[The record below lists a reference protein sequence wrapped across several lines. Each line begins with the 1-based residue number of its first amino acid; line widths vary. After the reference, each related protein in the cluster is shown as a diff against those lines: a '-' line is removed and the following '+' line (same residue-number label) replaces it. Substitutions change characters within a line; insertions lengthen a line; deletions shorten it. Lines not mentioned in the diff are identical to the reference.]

1 MTTLPLLRQRSREAS
16 LHGNAT
22 PSGSRRSEALAQCAS
37 ARSAKDIEGCL
48 LAARAALKQEASC
61 GKAWAFLCWSL
72 FELRRYEEARAECLR
87 ALSHRAWPTRDREG
101 MAALLTSCRLLSEL
115 TPAMGERLRD
125 GWYQKRLR
133 ALYDAGGLYEY
144 ELCEQDVWGFQ
155 RRKGVGRNELSLSST
170 TCRREECETCAAAGG
185 ERNIPAGLLVGGDP
199 SNVRHPHAACFGGPN
214 FPVEQALGGVVY
226 LNSAILSFHCD
237 KRFGPERDVQA
248 PRRLECYD
256 GNGPCRSC
264 MRNGLPVPTH
274 RFPEWTALA
283 PGATIVQPHAGM
295 DVFYSTDAVAPRL
308 HQQLSSQLDALARK
322 GGTRPMPKYHN
333 VIDPNLNAVD
343 GLWVPSE
350 FDVVEKT
357 TAPIELAIAVELACL
372 AATGHRLPFGFGHDI
387 AKLASLTEGVQHAD
401 CAMRSTIPDLEPHA
415 HAKLHV
421 ATQKLM
427 GAALPMLA
435 KLRRPALLLPGPLQA
450 VVKAQRIVLAE
461 GEDYAGVWHE
471 DGMDE
476 HVVAVV
482 LYYHR
487 ASPTLKGGSLEF
499 CSKQTQAL
507 WCGDAGGAHGNVDN
521 AAELAAS
528 LPRCQVPVREGTLV
542 CFSNYAAVHRVLR
555 MEAADGDGSRDFM
568 AFFIIDQRHPLPTPR
583 SLPPLPERTEACKA
597 LLVQQLQPRGTFGF
611 DNSNVYSTGNGSV
624 ADVGWVRNAG
634 GTRVED
640 TYPDAATLIDRLN
653 LEPPRVDRGVSMVLQ
668 GPRPRA
674 DEAVSYTAESSWAE
688 AWIGEGDNACF
699 LYIDMTYAHA
709 VSDAV
714 PEEGVSEVKCFP
726 RGMEEFAEFLDH
738 HGFWVAGDNWVLKAR
753 LEGRAVELVVDG
765 LSYWATCE
773 QLQPIRKLRS
783 LAEGSRCEVSSFLAE
798 FNDEEEVRVADDANS
813 LPFQA
818 EACPGVLR
826 LHR

>member
-1 MTTLPLLRQRSREAS
+1 MAARAADAIADAAPAIRKPMAAAQSGSSTAPTATTTMTTLPLLRQRSREAS

-155 RRKGVGRNELSLSST
+155 RRKGVGRNELSLLDDVPT
-170 TCRREECETCAAAGG
+170 GGMRDVRCGGDGG

-387 AKLASLTEGVQHAD
+387 AKLASLAEGVRHAD

-476 HVVAVV
+476 HVVGSRSSSTTIARRQRSRAAASSSARSKPRRCGAGMPAARTATWTTPRSSPRRCRAARCPCV
-482 LYYHR
+482 R
-487 ASPTLKGGSLEF
+487 GRSCASPTTPPCTACCAWRPQTATARVTLWPSSSSTSATRCPRRVHCRRSPSAPRRARRSSCSSSSRAARSASTTATSTRRATDPSPMLGGCE
-499 CSKQTQAL
+499 
-507 WCGDAGGAHGNVDN
+507 
-521 AAELAAS
+521 
-528 LPRCQVPVREGTLV
+528 
-542 CFSNYAAVHRVLR
+542 
-555 MEAADGDGSRDFM
+555 
-568 AFFIIDQRHPLPTPR
+568 
-583 SLPPLPERTEACKA
+583 
-597 LLVQQLQPRGTFGF
+597 
-611 DNSNVYSTGNGSV
+611 
-624 ADVGWVRNAG
+624 
-634 GTRVED
+634 TRVAPESR
-640 TYPDAATLIDRLN
+640 TRTLTR
-653 LEPPRVDRGVSMVLQ
+653 RH
-668 GPRPRA
+668 
-674 DEAVSYTAESSWAE
+674 SS
-688 AWIGEGDNACF
+688 IG
-699 LYIDMTYAHA
+699 
-709 VSDAV
+709 
-714 PEEGVSEVKCFP
+714 
-726 RGMEEFAEFLDH
+726 
-738 HGFWVAGDNWVLKAR
+738 
-753 LEGRAVELVVDG
+753 
-765 LSYWATCE
+765 
-773 QLQPIRKLRS
+773 
-783 LAEGSRCEVSSFLAE
+783 
-798 FNDEEEVRVADDANS
+798 
-813 LPFQA
+813 
-818 EACPGVLR
+818 
-826 LHR
+826 